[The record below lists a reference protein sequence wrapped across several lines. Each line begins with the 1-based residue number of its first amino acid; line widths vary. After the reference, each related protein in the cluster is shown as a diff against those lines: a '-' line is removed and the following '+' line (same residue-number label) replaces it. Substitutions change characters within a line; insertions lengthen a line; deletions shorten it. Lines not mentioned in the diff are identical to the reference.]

1 MVEVNKVALRVQDD
15 TTEDAMSPVLID
27 RFAVRYISESCTSAK
42 YLLSKYVVKVM
53 RSANAPPYKESAIQG
68 HLCLFGHRMLTQ
80 TNYNAIAGALT
91 KDREELTAAHFVDSF
106 YPDSNF
112 GLGQEVLIG

>member
-1 MVEVNKVALRVQDD
+1 
-15 TTEDAMSPVLID
+15 
-27 RFAVRYISESCTSAK
+27 
-42 YLLSKYVVKVM
+42 
-53 RSANAPPYKESAIQG
+53 
-68 HLCLFGHRMLTQ
+68 MLTQ